1 MIREYARIKGRFLYT
16 RSNIVAKKM
25 KKEKK
30 HKGLRVK
37 GFESMEKRHKAA
49 KKGKR
54 KGGGKRHKSHK

>member
-1 MIREYARIKGRFLYT
+1 MAKG
-16 RSNIVAKKM
+16 